1 MLRTVQFITGL
12 ILAVAAGALMFEG
25 SILGE
30 DTVSIAL
37 VTGIIGVLLIATSKI
52 RLIT

>member
-1 MLRTVQFITGL
+1 MLRTLQFITGL
-12 ILAVAAGALMFEG
+12 TLAVAAGTLIYEG

-30 DTVSIAL
+30 DTASIAL

-52 RLIT
+52 RLLK